1 MKNPDE
7 LIKIILLKEILKQL
21 MDINW
26 KSDEDKQEMFKR
38 INEEFER
45 QLNKLI

>member
-1 MKNPDE
+1 
-7 LIKIILLKEILKQL
+7 